1 MIFAYYISKKVVTLR
16 HSLEDTHARNFS
28 NIIWNFA
35 RLIVSLQKNLESMKE
50 DQIVIYKDENN
61 AIQMEVR
68 MAGEMIWLTRQQ
80 LATLFGRDYK
90 TISKHINNALKEE
103 LADEVVVA
111 KFANT
116 TRHGAMEG
124 KTQTHEKEYFN
135 LEMVTSVGYRVKSKR
150 GVQFR
155 KWANRI
161 LKEYLIKGYIINERI
176 RKEQLG
182 ELRQLVQVASRAI
195 SNQEVPQT
203 VESQDLLN
211 VVVDY
216 TYALDTLDNYD
227 YERLTIDKTTKQEK
241 FHATYDNAMEEIG
254 RLRDKFGGSA
264 LFGNEKDDSFKS
276 SIGQIYQTF
285 DGDELYPS
293 VEEKAAMLLYLVTKN
308 HSFSDGNKR
317 IAATL
322 FLWFLNNNG
331 ILYREDGSKRLAD
344 NTLVALTLMIAES
357 KTEEKDVMV
366 KVVVNLINQRNA

>member
-1 MIFAYYISKKVVTLR
+1 M
-16 HSLEDTHARNFS
+16 EEN
-28 NIIWNFA
+28 NI
-35 RLIVSLQKNLESMKE
+35 L
-50 DQIVIYKDENN
+50 IYKDENN
-61 AIQMEVR
+61 AIQLDVKLDN
-68 MAGEMIWLTRQQ
+68 GMIWVTRQQ

-90 TISKHINNALKEE
+90 TISKHINNAIKEE

-116 TRHGAMEG
+116 TQHGAIEG
-124 KTQTHEKEYFN
+124 KTQTHEIEYFN
-135 LEMVTSVGYRVKSKR
+135 LEMVTSVGYRVKSNR

-155 KWANRI
+155 KWANRV
-161 LKEYLIKGYIINERI
+161 LKDYLVKGYAINDRI
-176 RKEQLG
+176 RREQIS
-182 ELRQLVQVASRAI
+182 ELRQLVQMVGRTI
-195 SNQEVPQT
+195 QTQQLEKNDENQALF
-203 VESQDLLN
+203 DI
-211 VVVDY
+211 VVDY
-216 TYALDTLDNYD
+216 TYALDTLDDYD
-227 YERLTIDKTTKQEK
+227 YERLSIEKTTQEDR
-241 FHATYDNAMEEIG
+241 FHATYESAMEAIKA
-254 RLRDKFGGSA
+254 LREKFGGST

-285 DGDELYPS
+285 GGKELYPS

-357 KTEEKDVMV
+357 RTEEKDVMV
-366 KVVVNLINQRNA
+366 KVVVNLIYQKNE

>member
-1 MIFAYYISKKVVTLR
+1 MEENK
-16 HSLEDTHARNFS
+16 
-28 NIIWNFA
+28 II
-35 RLIVSLQKNLESMKE
+35 
-50 DQIVIYKDENN
+50 IYTDETNS
-61 AIQMEVR
+61 IQLEVR
-68 MAGEMIWLTRQQ
+68 MEREMVWVTRQQ
-80 LATLFGRDYK
+80 LAMLFERDYK

-116 TRHGAMEG
+116 TRHGAIED

-150 GVQFR
+150 GIQFR
-155 KWANRI
+155 KWANKI
-161 LKEYLIKGYIINERI
+161 LKDYLIKGYAVNERM
-176 RKEQLG
+176 RKDQIG
-182 ELRQLVQVASRAI
+182 ELRQLVGMLGRAVQ
-195 SNQEVPQT
+195 SQPLLSTDETNALFEVVT
-203 VESQDLLN
+203 
-211 VVVDY
+211 DY

-227 YERLTIDKTTKQEK
+227 YERLTIEKTTKEEP
-241 FHATYDNAMEEIG
+241 FHATYENAMEEIR
-254 RLRDKFGGSA
+254 RLREKFGGSV

-285 DGDELYPS
+285 GGEELYPS

-331 ILYREDGSKRLAD
+331 IPYRKDGSKRLAD